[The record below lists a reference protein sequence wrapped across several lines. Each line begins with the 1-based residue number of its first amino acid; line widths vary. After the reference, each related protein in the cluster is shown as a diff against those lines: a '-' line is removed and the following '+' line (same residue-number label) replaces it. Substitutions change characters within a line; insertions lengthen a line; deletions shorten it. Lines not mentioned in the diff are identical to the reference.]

1 MASPRRT
8 TKKKPA
14 DVRDALV
21 QHASAIIEERGG
33 DALNLRELARRVGV
47 SQPAMYRHF
56 ESKAA
61 LLDEIVLRGTTAL
74 GVEISERMKDAC
86 DAYEVMGAFGH
97 GYLAYSVAHRGWFR
111 LTFSRDASS
120 RGMLEAERLA
130 PFMHTR
136 MRCLAALACIVPHDQ
151 PVFGHT
157 FRALWALAHG
167 LASLVN
173 ERAFRL
179 VDSDDARLVAARA
192 ALDEH
197 MTLLRARWGTPRS
210 LDAITLPFEP
220 DLTLGL

>member
-1 MASPRRT
+1 MATPRRN
-8 TKKKPA
+8 KKKPL

-74 GVEISERMKDAC
+74 GIEISGRMKNAT
-86 DAYEVMGAFGH
+86 DAYEVISAFGH
-97 GYLAYSVAHRGWFR
+97 GYLAYSVSHRGWFR
-111 LTFSRDASS
+111 LTFSRDATL
-120 RGMLEAERLA
+120 RGMLDPERLA

-136 MRCLAALACIVPHDQ
+136 TRCLVALACIVPHDE
-151 PVFGHT
+151 PVFGHS
-157 FRALWALAHG
+157 FRALWALVHG

-179 VDSDDARLVAARA
+179 VDTDDARMVAARA

-197 MTLLRARWGTPRS
+197 ILLLRARWGTPQS
-210 LDAITLPFEP
+210 LDTITLPFEP